1 MPSFDETISECR
13 VGLYMGGLGFCLF
26 LFHMFICSY
35 VFACLVDGH
44 RQIVNNVELSF
55 LSI

>member
-1 MPSFDETISECR
+1 LNARGHT
-13 VGLYMGGLGFCLF
+13 
-26 LFHMFICSY
+26 CSDS
-35 VFACLVDGH
+35 VAERRERDGH